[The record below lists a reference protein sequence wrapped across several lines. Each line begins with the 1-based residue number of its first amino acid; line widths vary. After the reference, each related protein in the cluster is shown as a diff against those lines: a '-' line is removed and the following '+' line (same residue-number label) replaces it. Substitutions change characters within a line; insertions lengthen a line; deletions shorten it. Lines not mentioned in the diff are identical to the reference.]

1 MRVANSP
8 LLWFPLHFPLTAS
21 LHTKPVALEIT
32 KGLDSVLQK
41 AEHESNTKPTEL
53 TQRTSRV

>member
-8 LLWFPLHFPLTAS
+8 LLWFTLHFPLTPS

-32 KGLDSVLQK
+32 KG
-41 AEHESNTKPTEL
+41 PTLFFKRQSMSL
-53 TQRTSRV
+53 TQNPQR